1 MTIKRMIKCNRIKE
15 YKTSNKLIIVTVII
29 TQPSN
34 KISNKLNFYKFN
46 EFSCPKTD
54 LKLYTTTEISMKDN
68 YKMI

>member
-1 MTIKRMIKCNRIKE
+1 MIKSNIFKE
-15 YKTSNKLIIVTVII
+15 YKTNNKLIIVTVII

-46 EFSCPKTD
+46 EFSCLKTD
-54 LKLYTTTEISMKDN
+54 LRLYTTTEIYMKDS

>member
-1 MTIKRMIKCNRIKE
+1 MIRSNKIKV

-46 EFSCPKTD
+46 EFNCLKTG
-54 LKLYTTTEISMKDN
+54 LKLYTITEIYMKDS
-68 YKMI
+68 YKMT